1 MSFRRRTNEALAQ
14 LQQQVA
20 DLGTKAQPAVPA
32 PPGESSFDAP
42 TPGTSLADLS
52 EMIHTWP
59 VGWTGWTSG
68 SAATTSW

>member
-20 DLGTKAQPAVPA
+20 DLGTKVPPAVPA
-32 PPGESSFDAP
+32 PPSEPSFDAP

-52 EMIHTWP
+52 EMIHTLAGR
-59 VGWTGWTSG
+59 VD
-68 SAATTSW
+68 ATRRPRAR